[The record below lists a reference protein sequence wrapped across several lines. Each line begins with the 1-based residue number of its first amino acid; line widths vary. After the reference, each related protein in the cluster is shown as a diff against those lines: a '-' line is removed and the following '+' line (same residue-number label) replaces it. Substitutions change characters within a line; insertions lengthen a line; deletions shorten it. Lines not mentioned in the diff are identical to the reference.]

1 MSLSLV
7 YFCHNL
13 SLSYMHTYFCHSLC
27 LCLSIC
33 FCLCLSLFLSYT
45 LKYTILPQPLCMCLS
60 LCVCLLCVSLSLFSL
75 PLPSSPPSFSVSMPH
90 PPTNTHSWTCDRDIE
105 TPFGGSSWEGW
116 KWSQICIGCQTSPP
130 APETSHLSPASTQNA
145 ICFSEK
151 ARHKAL
157 FKWLW

>member
-90 PPTNTHSWTCDRDIE
+90 PPHQHTLLNMWQGYRNSIWWQLLGGLKMKPNLHRMPDKPSGPWNF
-105 TPFGGSSWEGW
+105 TPVSCQYPKCHLFLWE
-116 KWSQICIGCQTSPP
+116 SQ
-130 APETSHLSPASTQNA
+130 TQGP
-145 ICFSEK
+145 F
-151 ARHKAL
+151 
-157 FKWLW
+157 